1 MPGEGP
7 MRRREFLGAFAGAT
21 AALPFAARAQQETLR
36 RIGFLHALFEN
47 DPDVQETS
55 TAFAQALRQ
64 LGWVDGRNLK
74 IEWRWGDGDPAR
86 IRQHANELAALNPD
100 VVIVS
105 GNASMAP
112 MIQAGANLPIVFVNV
127 ADPVGAGFVASL
139 AHPGGNVTGFM
150 QFEYSLSSKWVDL
163 LRQVDPGV
171 KRVAVIRD
179 PSITAGV
186 AQFAVI
192 QATASAAALE
202 VTPVNVRDVAEIE
215 RTIANFSLSPNGGVI
230 VTASAQAS
238 THRDN
243 IIAAVAKARL
253 PTVYFRINFVKSG
266 GLISYGIDLADQNRR
281 AAGYVDR
288 ILKGEKAANLP
299 VQAPTK
305 YQLCINRKTAAAIGL
320 EIPSSLLSIADEV
333 IE

>member
-1 MPGEGP
+1 
-7 MRRREFLGAFAGAT
+7 MRRREFLGALAGV
-21 AALPFAARAQQETLR
+21 ALPFAAGAQQTESVR
-36 RIGFLHALFEN
+36 HIGYLHALAES

-74 IEWRWGDGDPAR
+74 IEWRWGDGAAAR
-86 IRQHANELAALNPD
+86 IRKHAEELAGLNLD

-112 MIQAGANLPIVFVNV
+112 MMQAAPNLSMVFVNV

-163 LRQVDPGV
+163 LRQIAPGV

-179 PSITAGV
+179 PTITAGI

-192 QATASAAALE
+192 QAVASAAALE
-202 VTPVNVRDVAEIE
+202 VTPMDVRDVAEIE
-215 RTIANFSLSPNGGVI
+215 QSIEKFSQIANSGVI
-230 VTASAQAS
+230 VTASAQAAS
-238 THRDN
+238 HRSS
-243 IIAAVAKARL
+243 IIAAIAKARL
-253 PTVYFRINFVKSG
+253 PAVYFRINFVKSG
-266 GLISYGIDLADQNRR
+266 GLISYGIDLSDQNRR

-288 ILKGEKAANLP
+288 ILKGEKPADLP
-299 VQAPTK
+299 VQSPTK
-305 YQLCINRKTAAAIGL
+305 YQLFINRKTAAAIGID
-320 EIPSSLLSIADEV
+320 IPTSLLSIADEV

>member
-1 MPGEGP
+1 V
-7 MRRREFLGAFAGAT
+7 
-21 AALPFAARAQQETLR
+21 R
-36 RIGFLHALFEN
+36 RIGFLQALSEN

-64 LGWVDGRNLK
+64 LGWIDGRNIK
-74 IEWRWGDGDPAR
+74 IEWRWGDGVPAR
-86 IRQHANELAALNPD
+86 IRKHAEELAGLNLD

-105 GNASMAP
+105 GNASMGPMTQIAP
-112 MIQAGANLPIVFVNV
+112 NLPTVFVNV

-150 QFEYSLSSKWVDL
+150 QFEYSFSSKWVDL
-163 LRQVDPGV
+163 LRQIAPGI

-179 PSITAGV
+179 PTITAGI

-192 QATASAAALE
+192 QAMASAAALE
-202 VTPVNVRDVAEIE
+202 VTPVDVRDVVEIE
-215 RTIANFSLSPNGGVI
+215 RSIEKFSQIANGGVI
-230 VTASAQAS
+230 VTASAQAAS
-238 THRDN
+238 YRDR
-243 IIAAVAKARL
+243 IIAALAKARL
-253 PTVYFRINFVKSG
+253 PAVYFRINFVKSG
-266 GLISYGIDLADQNRR
+266 GLISYGIDLSDQNRR

-288 ILKGEKAANLP
+288 ILKGEKPADLP

>member
-1 MPGEGP
+1 
-7 MRRREFLGAFAGAT
+7 
-21 AALPFAARAQQETLR
+21 
-36 RIGFLHALFEN
+36 
-47 DPDVQETS
+47 
-55 TAFAQALRQ
+55 
-64 LGWVDGRNLK
+64 
-74 IEWRWGDGDPAR
+74 
-86 IRQHANELAALNPD
+86 
-100 VVIVS
+100 VIVS

-112 MIQAGANLPIVFVNV
+112 MMQATSSLPIVFVNV

-163 LRQVDPGV
+163 LKQIAPGV
-171 KRVAVIRD
+171 KRVAEIRD
-179 PSITAGV
+179 PAITAGV
-186 AQFAVI
+186 AQFAVV

-202 VTPVNVRDVAEIE
+202 VTPVNVRDVADIE
-215 RTIANFSLSPNGGVI
+215 RTIASFAQVPNGGVI

-238 THRDN
+238 SHRDN
-243 IIAAVAKARL
+243 IIATVAKYRL

-288 ILKGEKAANLP
+288 ILKGEKPADLP

-305 YQLCINRKTAAAIGL
+305 YQLCINRKTATAIGL
-320 EIPSSLLSIADEV
+320 EIPSPLLSIADEV
-333 IE
+333 IECGGGDSWPGSSRRRRGRCSRMPNPPARRDGSAFSWDTATTPSRSNALRRSGARSRPPAGLTARMRGSTTALRCLIPR

>member
-1 MPGEGP
+1 
-7 MRRREFLGAFAGAT
+7 MRRREFLGVLSGA
-21 AALPFAARAQQETLR
+21 ASWPLAARAQQADALR
-36 RIGFLHALFEN
+36 RIGILNALSEN

-55 TAFAQALRQ
+55 TAFALALRQ
-64 LGWVDGRNLK
+64 LGWVDGRNLT
-74 IEWRWGDGDPAR
+74 IDWRWGDADAAKTR
-86 IRQHANELAALNPD
+86 KLADELAGLNPD
-100 VVIVS
+100 VMVVS
-105 GNASMAP
+105 GNAALGPMLQAAP
-112 MIQAGANLPIVFVNV
+112 NLPIVFVNV

-163 LRQVDPGV
+163 LRQIAPGV

-179 PSITAGV
+179 PAIAAGI

-192 QATASAAALE
+192 QAAASAAALE

-215 RTIANFSLSPNGGVI
+215 RTIADFGQQANSGVI
-230 VTASAQAS
+230 VTASALAAS
-238 THRDN
+238 HRER

-253 PTVYFRINFVKSG
+253 PAVYFRINFIKSG

-288 ILKGEKAANLP
+288 ILKGEKPADLP

-320 EIPSSLLSIADEV
+320 DIPSSLLSIADEV

>member
-1 MPGEGP
+1 
-7 MRRREFLGAFAGAT
+7 MRRREFVTLLGGA
-21 AALPFAARAQQETLR
+21 AAWPLAARAQLADAMR
-36 RIGFLHALFEN
+36 RIGFLHALSES
-47 DPDVQETS
+47 DPDVQETT
-55 TAFAQALRQ
+55 TAFALALRQ
-64 LGWVDGRNLK
+64 LGWVDGRNVK

-86 IRQHANELAALNPD
+86 IRKHADELAGLNPD

-105 GNASMAP
+105 GNASMGPMMQAAP
-112 MIQAGANLPIVFVNV
+112 NLPIVFVNV

-163 LRQVDPGV
+163 LRQIAPGV

-179 PSITAGV
+179 PAITAGV

-192 QATASAAALE
+192 QATASALALE

-215 RTIANFSLSPNGGVI
+215 RTIANFAQAANGGVI
-230 VTASAQAS
+230 VTASAQAAS
-238 THRDN
+238 HRDS

-253 PTVYFRINFVKSG
+253 PAVYFRINFVKSG
-266 GLISYGIDLADQNRR
+266 GLISYGIDLADQNRH

-288 ILKGEKAANLP
+288 VLKGEKPADLP
-299 VQAPTK
+299 VQSPTK

-320 EIPSSLLSIADEV
+320 DIPSSLLSIADEV

>member
-1 MPGEGP
+1 
-7 MRRREFLGAFAGAT
+7 MRRREFVTLLGAAAT
-21 AALPFAARAQQETLR
+21 WPLGARAQQTETVR
-36 RIGFLHALFEN
+36 RIGFLHALSES

-55 TAFAQALRQ
+55 IAFAQSLRQ

-74 IEWRWGDGDPAR
+74 VEWRWGDGDPAR
-86 IRQHANELAALNPD
+86 IRKHANELAGLGPD

-112 MIQAGANLPIVFVNV
+112 MMQAASILPIVFVNV
-127 ADPVGAGFVASL
+127 ADPVGAGFVTSL

-163 LRQVDPGV
+163 LRQIAPGV

-179 PSITAGV
+179 PAITAGV
-186 AQFAVI
+186 AQFAVV

-202 VTPVNVRDVAEIE
+202 VTPVNVRDVADIE
-215 RTIANFSLSPNGGVI
+215 RTIANFAQVPNGGVI

-238 THRDN
+238 SHRDS
-243 IIAAVAKARL
+243 IISTVAKHRL

-288 ILKGEKAANLP
+288 ILKGEKPADLP

-305 YQLCINRKTAAAIGL
+305 YQLCINRKTAAAIGID
-320 EIPSSLLSIADEV
+320 IPTSLLSIADEV